1 MAPAGATGWSWAP
14 SLQHKHQGPFRT
26 EYVDSLGRIW
36 LCHLPEPPYTHLAN
50 GDSNSTFFR
59 EPLCA
64 VCSLMFL
71 LSTGPGSEKP
81 PT

>member
-36 LCHLPEPPYTHLAN
+36 LCHLPAVLAS
-50 GDSNSTFFR
+50 DFT
-59 EPLCA
+59 
-64 VCSLMFL
+64 SLSLRILTWQMGIL
-71 LSTGPGSEKP
+71 TVPSSESHYVQCVR
-81 PT
+81 